1 MGRVPRFPDRERRG
15 AGDWMDDEPADTFPT
30 ARRQAARP
38 QPRPGRAAFDDGDD
52 YASTTPRL
60 TLPSIPLARPNWPG
74 DQGQTNTARR
84 HTIMSA
90 TARQRAIRADRRDGE
105 EHAGAGPAAVG
116 RGAERRREQTS
127 ARPIVRD
134 NLRYGGDGHEEYG
147 TPSGPQRALARYE
160 PPTATALDIPDVPD
174 LALYR
179 PARPRYY
186 PRVDTRALVRRAR
199 SPWSLTRLVLAV
211 ASISLALFT
220 AFTQV
225 GEAHQPLMDA
235 FQVTAGSHE
244 ARSVASLVQPET
256 QMMSPDL
263 YDSRQQFED
272 WGNAACSSATLS
284 EVLTAWGV
292 QGATIGKLIDV
303 MQPDVSLNGGLL
315 RASGYQRGAKA
326 FGYRAD
332 LKGIPGTG
340 DPSLSYD
347 QLLHVTNDLG
357 LPVVVNVRISW
368 GYYHFFDGGHFLVV
382 TGGDAQGLKIVDSS
396 EYYIHYLSKDVFY
409 SMFTGMTVV
418 IVPQDYHYSV

>member
-1 MGRVPRFPDRERRG
+1 MARAPRFPERERRD
-15 AGDWMDDEPADTFPT
+15 AGDWLDDEPADSFPT

-38 QPRPGRAAFDDGDD
+38 RRPDRDAYADD
-52 YASTTPRL
+52 YASTRPRL
-60 TLPSIPLARPNWPG
+60 TLPSIPLVRPG
-74 DQGQTNTARR
+74 RR
-84 HTIMSA
+84 PDAENADTGRRRTLFSA
-90 TARQRAIRADRRDGE
+90 TARQRAVQPGRVEDDVESATARTRA
-105 EHAGAGPAAVG
+105 A
-116 RGAERRREQTS
+116 RRREQTS
-127 ARPIVRD
+127 ARPIIRD
-134 NLRYGGDGHEEYG
+134 DAAYQDAFDNYDA
-147 TPSGPQRALARYE
+147 PSRTQRALTPYA
-160 PPTATALDIPDVPD
+160 PPAAVALDVPDAPD

-179 PARPRYY
+179 PARPRHY

-235 FQVTAGSHE
+235 FQGTAGSHE
-244 ARSVASLVQPET
+244 ARSVTSLVQPET
-256 QMMSPDL
+256 QGTRPDL
-263 YDSRQQFED
+263 YDSYQQFND
-272 WGNAACSSATLS
+272 WWNAACSSATMS

-292 QGATIGKLIDV
+292 QGATIGKMIDV
-303 MQPDVSLNGGLL
+303 MQPDVSLYGGLL
-315 RASGYQRGAKA
+315 RASGYQRGAAA

-332 LKGIPGTG
+332 IKGVPGSG
-340 DPSLSYD
+340 DPPLSYE

-368 GYYHFFDGGHFLVV
+368 GYYHFFDGGHFLVA

>member
-1 MGRVPRFPDRERRG
+1 MARAPQFPDRDRRD
-15 AGDWMDDEPADTFPT
+15 AGDWPGDEPADSFPT
-30 ARRQAARP
+30 ARRRAARP
-38 QPRPGRAAFDDGDD
+38 RRPDRDAYAGD

-60 TLPSIPLARPNWPG
+60 TLPSIPLVRPG
-74 DQGQTNTARR
+74 RR
-84 HTIMSA
+84 ADAENADIGRRRTLMSA
-90 TARQRAIRADRRDGE
+90 TARQRAVRAD
-105 EHAGAGPAAVG
+105 HADDEDVDSGPASVRA
-116 RGAERRREQTS
+116 RAARRREQSS

-134 NLRYGGDGHEEYG
+134 DAAYPGDYDEYEAS
-147 TPSGPQRALARYE
+147 SGRQRALTPYA
-160 PPTATALDIPDVPD
+160 PPAAVALDVPDVPD

-179 PARPRYY
+179 PARPRHY

-244 ARSVASLVQPET
+244 ARSIASLVQPET
-256 QMMSPDL
+256 QMMRPDL
-263 YDSRQQFED
+263 YDSYQQFVD

-292 QGATIGKLIDV
+292 QGANIGKLIDV

-315 RASGYQRGAKA
+315 TPHGYQRGAAA

-332 LKGIPGTG
+332 IKGVPGTG
-340 DPSLSYD
+340 DPPLSYD
-347 QLLHVTNDLG
+347 QILHVTNDLG
-357 LPVVVNVRISW
+357 LPLVVNVRISW

-396 EYYIHYLSKDVFY
+396 EYYIKYLSKDVFY

-418 IVPQDYHYSV
+418 TVPQDYHYGV